1 MNRNEQQGAIISE
14 GWHLDKKVPLSLI
27 FAMMVQAG
35 MVMWAIANIKKD
47 VEVLK
52 IEVSALHKND
62 DKQTDELRLSLRVI
76 QESFVRLDAKMDR
89 LIERRERP

>member
-1 MNRNEQQGAIISE
+1 MANDDKPTSTTD

-35 MVMWAIANIKKD
+35 MVVLAIAEIKKD

-52 IEVSALHKND
+52 IEVSSLHKND
-62 DKQTDELRLSLRVI
+62 DKQTEELRQSMRSI
-76 QESFVRLDAKMDR
+76 QESFARLDAKMDR
-89 LIERRERP
+89 VIERRERP